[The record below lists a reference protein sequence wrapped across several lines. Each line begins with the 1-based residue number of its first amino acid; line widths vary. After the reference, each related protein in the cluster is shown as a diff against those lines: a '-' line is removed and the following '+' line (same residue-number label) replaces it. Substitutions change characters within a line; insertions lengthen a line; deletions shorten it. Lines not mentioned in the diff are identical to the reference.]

1 MNKSKQKT
9 WPPTE
14 LTDDEFLV
22 SIEDMMQ
29 ASELKKKENKAA
41 KKKLYIVDTIST
53 FRHRYVI
60 EAAELEHAYDEVT
73 MIDSGYDAD
82 SFESVSQ
89 RYLGEVIV
97 DGREITKKDFNKML
111 KDLAEDKDEDCSHWM
126 GDKLIRVID
135 YDR

>member
-1 MNKSKQKT
+1 MRTKDFPGVKEAKKVVEKQLEFYNIMMASK
-9 WPPTE
+9 
-14 LTDDEFLV
+14 
-22 SIEDMMQ
+22 
-29 ASELKKKENKAA
+29 LKKEENKVA

-73 MIDSGYDAD
+73 MIDSGNDDD

-89 RYLGEVIV
+89 RYLGETIV
-97 DGREITKKDFNKML
+97 DGREISKKDYTKML
-111 KDLAEDKDEDCSHWM
+111 KDMAEDKNEGCSHWM

>member
-1 MNKSKQKT
+1 MKTKDFPCVKEAKKVVEKQLEFYNIMMASK
-9 WPPTE
+9 
-14 LTDDEFLV
+14 
-22 SIEDMMQ
+22 
-29 ASELKKKENKAA
+29 LKKEENKVA

-73 MIDSGYDAD
+73 MIDSGNDDD

-89 RYLGEVIV
+89 RYLGETIV

-111 KDLAEDKDEDCSHWM
+111 KDYAMDKNEGCSHWM
-126 GDKLIRVID
+126 GDRLIRVID